1 MASKPWQG
9 KTVVII
15 DDSANVRDELKRAFE
30 AIGMRVVG
38 TAENGV
44 EGIAVVKQMSPELV
58 SLDVIMPEMD
68 GIECFK
74 KLRQLNA
81 DQKIVMIS
89 WLGAEPKIL
98 DNLKDI
104 IPSYLFQQ
112 KPVSSGDLERRLEVV
127 YNPAAAVTPP
137 PPPKGIKSTLDE
149 EAALLDLGIKVS

>member
-1 MASKPWQG
+1 MAKPWHG
-9 KTVVII
+9 KSVVIV
-15 DDSANVRDELKRAFE
+15 DDSANVRDELKKTFE
-30 AIGMRVVG
+30 SIGMRVVG

-44 EGIAVVKQMSPELV
+44 EGLAVIRQMSPELV

-68 GIECFK
+68 GIECFR
-74 KLRQLNA
+74 KLRQLNP

-104 IPSYLFQQ
+104 IPSYCFQA
-112 KPVSSGDLERRLEVV
+112 KPVAAGDLERRLELV
-127 YNPAAAVTPP
+127 YNPASAPAAIP

-149 EAALLDLGIKVS
+149 DAALLDLGVKVS